1 MSRAAHLIAQYDVTL
16 HLCPYYLRGGRGG
29 YAIHGR
35 CGLVGPD
42 RGQIICYK
50 SIHAGHF
57 LIDNLRGG
65 QGGCAIRG
73 RCGRG
78 DYLLFINAYKQV
90 RDCQNPT
97 IIVENL
103 IMSLKSVGYL

>member
-1 MSRAAHLIAQYDVTL
+1 MVQV
-16 HLCPYYLRGGRGG
+16 G
-29 YAIHGR
+29 YAVHGR

-57 LIDNLRGG
+57 LIDCLRGG
-65 QGGCAIRG
+65 QGGYAIRG
-73 RCGRG
+73 RCGRVGRG
-78 DYLLFINAYKQV
+78 DYLLFINAYKHI

-97 IIVENL
+97 IIIENL
-103 IMSLKSVGYL
+103 IMPLESVGYL